1 MLVLVIVIWK
11 QKVEVQGYHMKDCKN
26 WNWIEQLKKKKQYHI
41 EFLQKVETALWIIT
55 LRVHLIIDKQWKY
68 KQMIK

>member
-1 MLVLVIVIWK
+1 MLVLVILIWK

-41 EFLQKVETALWIIT
+41 EFLQKVETALWIIK
-55 LRVHLIIDKQWKY
+55 LRVHLIIDKLWEY